1 MTVTAPSTA
10 SLSQPGL
17 DAQRSRTAMLGSDF
31 ETFLRMLTAQIRNQD
46 PLSPMQS
53 TEFAA
58 QLATFASVEQQVRA
72 NEQLAGLS
80 AQLGVSTMAQLAGW
94 IGMEARVSAPVQFT
108 GAPVTLAPNPPL
120 LADKVQLV
128 VRDVQGKEVQRL
140 DLPLSADPIDWA
152 GTDAFGDPLP
162 VGRYRFEM
170 ESFTRGE
177 RLAVQP
183 VDHYATVREARG
195 NGAGGID
202 LVFDGGVTVPAS
214 AASALRRPGTL

>member
-1 MTVTAPSTA
+1 MTITAQSAAFAP
-10 SLSQPGL
+10 QPALG
-17 DAQRSRTAMLGSDF
+17 AQRARSAMLGSDF

-94 IGMEARVSAPVQFT
+94 IGMEARVAAPVQLT
-108 GAPVTLAPNPPL
+108 GTPITLAPNPPL

-128 VRDVQGKEVQRL
+128 VRDAQGKEVQRL
-140 DLPLSADPIDWA
+140 DLPLSADPIDWV
-152 GTDAFGDPLP
+152 GTDAAGDPLSL
-162 VGRYRFEM
+162 GRYNLEM
-170 ESFTRGE
+170 ESFAKGE
-177 RLAVQP
+177 RLALQP
-183 VDHYATVREARG
+183 IEHYAVVREARG

-202 LVFDGGVTVPAS
+202 LVFDGGITVA
-214 AASALRRPGTL
+214 AANASALRRPGTL